1 MKRIITLVVLLTAV
15 ATMFVSFNAQNV
27 ACARRHFNFWQELRE
42 DFKRDSEREA
52 RYFARN
58 VQRDYYRY
66 LRRRIR
72 DSYEGTYRR
81 NGYGNQVTNVTNVT
95 INVGGAQKVYSFSQ
109 RLSGRELEC
118 MALLAEYTQEVGI
131 FEVPVD
137 RNSTRSTIEKLCN
150 SGVIPYKFLGSV
162 RDISRQLVAVKVE
175 RLE

>member
-1 MKRIITLVVLLTAV
+1 MKRIIALVVMFTAV

-27 ACARRHFNFWQELRE
+27 VEARRHFNFWEELRE
-42 DFKRDSEREA
+42 DFKRDSEREM
-52 RYFARN
+52 RNFARN

-72 DSYEGTYRR
+72 DSYEGNYRK
-81 NGYGNQVTNVTNVT
+81 NDCGNQVTNVTNVT
-95 INVGGAQKVYSFSQ
+95 INTGGAQKVYSFTE

-118 MALLAEYTQEVGI
+118 MALIAEYTPEVGVYEI
-131 FEVPVD
+131 PVD

-150 SGVIPYKFLGSV
+150 SGAIPYNFLGSI
-162 RDISRQLVAVKVE
+162 RDSGRQLIAVRVE